1 MDQGRKDFELFLR
14 TIGTLMFILGLG
26 ISLTLMVVLIGYYG
40 IEIYKEGNGEITM
53 FLQIYGLLF
62 TGLGLFIRNS
72 FTKKD

>member
-1 MDQGRKDFELFLR
+1 MDQRRKDFELFLR